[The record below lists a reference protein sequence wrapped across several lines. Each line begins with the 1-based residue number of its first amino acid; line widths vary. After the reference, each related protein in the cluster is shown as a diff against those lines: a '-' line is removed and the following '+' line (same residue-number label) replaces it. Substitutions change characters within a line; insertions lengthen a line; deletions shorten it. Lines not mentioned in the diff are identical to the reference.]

1 MRKRRRTG
9 DDAINASER
18 SRSSALGDALWS
30 AQDKARTGT
39 RHGTESLG
47 WTVRRW
53 LLWPLQDRTETA
65 GAPAR
70 ALGVCALVLL
80 AAGTGVAALLWA
92 APDGGKGGATTAAQV
107 AVVEPATAVKVAE
120 PPKEKPGPTLKGAAP
135 DFGSAGSGGIASEP
149 GKAGSADATA
159 ASAASAS
166 SSSAAAEADSSSAAS
181 GDAAAA
187 TLSSR
192 PSTSS
197 AAGDSASA
205 SAAKKR
211 PERGPVAGPKAVA
224 VARDF
229 AGAFVSYEIGGA
241 EDPAVQDAFE
251 ATTTPQLARALLQR
265 PPSLPASVKVPKAK
279 VLNVVPAP
287 SHDGVYP
294 VSVSLLR
301 VGTTSE
307 LRLEMEK
314 PKGKRW
320 RVTNVLG

>member
-18 SRSSALGDALWS
+18 SRFSALGDALWS
-30 AQDKARTGT
+30 AQDRARTGT
-39 RHGTESLG
+39 RHGSESLG
-47 WTVRRW
+47 WTIRRW
-53 LLWPLQDRTETA
+53 LLWPLQDRTETV

-70 ALGVCALVLL
+70 ALGVGALVLL
-80 AAGTGVAALLWA
+80 AAGAGVAALLWA
-92 APDGGKGGATTAAQV
+92 APDGGNGGATTAAQV
-107 AVVEPATAVKVAE
+107 AVVEAPVANDAIE
-120 PPKEKPGPTLKGAAP
+120 APKEKPGPTLKGAAP
-135 DFGSAGSGGIASEP
+135 DFGSAGSGGISSEP
-149 GKAGSADATA
+149 GKAGSAGATA
-159 ASAASAS
+159 GAASAS
-166 SSSAAAEADSSSAAS
+166 SSSSSEEANGSSAA
-181 GDAAAA
+181 GDDAAAA
-187 TLSSR
+187 TLSSN
-192 PSTSS
+192 PDSSS
-197 AAGDSASA
+197 AAERSAST
-205 SAAKKR
+205 SAAKDR

-251 ATTTPQLARALLQR
+251 TTTTPQLAQALLRR
-265 PPSLPASVKVPKAK
+265 PPSLPANVEVPKAK

-287 SHDGVYP
+287 SHDGIYP

-314 PKGKRW
+314 LKGKRW

>member
-18 SRSSALGDALWS
+18 SRFSALGDALWS

-53 LLWPLQDRTETA
+53 LLWPLQDRAETA
-65 GAPAR
+65 GTPAR
-70 ALGVCALVLL
+70 ALGACALVLL
-80 AAGTGVAALLWA
+80 AAGAGVAALLWA
-92 APDGGKGGATTAAQV
+92 APNGGKSGATTAAQV
-107 AVVEPATAVKVAE
+107 AVVEPATTVKAAE
-120 PPKEKPGPTLKGAAP
+120 PPEEKPGPTLKGAAP
-135 DFGSAGSGGIASEP
+135 DFGSAGSGGVASEP

-159 ASAASAS
+159 AGAASAS
-166 SSSAAAEADSSSAAS
+166 SSASAGADSSSAAS
-181 GDAAAA
+181 GDAVAA
-187 TLSSR
+187 TLSSS
-192 PSTSS
+192 PDSS
-197 AAGDSASA
+197 PAAAGSAST
-205 SAAKKR
+205 SAAKER

-251 ATTTPQLARALLQR
+251 TTTTPQLAQALLQR

-314 PKGKRW
+314 LKGKRW

>member
-18 SRSSALGDALWS
+18 SRFSALGDALWS
-30 AQDKARTGT
+30 AQDWARTGS
-39 RHGTESLG
+39 RHGAESLD
-47 WTVRRW
+47 WTIRRW
-53 LLWPLQDRTETA
+53 LLWPLRDRAEMA

-70 ALGVCALVLL
+70 ALGVCALALL
-80 AAGTGVAALLWA
+80 AAGAGVAALLWA
-92 APDGGKGGATTAAQV
+92 APDDGKGGPTTAAQV

-120 PPKEKPGPTLKGAAP
+120 PPEEKPGPTLKGAAP
-135 DFGSAGSGGIASEP
+135 DFGSAGSGGIAAEP
-149 GKAGSADATA
+149 GKAASADATA
-159 ASAASAS
+159 AGAAASSSSSAGRDGSAAGGDATAATPSS
-166 SSSAAAEADSSSAAS
+166 NPGSSSAAA
-181 GDAAAA
+181 G
-187 TLSSR
+187 
-192 PSTSS
+192 
-197 AAGDSASA
+197 SAST
-205 SAAKKR
+205 SAAKQR

-251 ATTTPQLARALLQR
+251 ATTTPQLSQALLRR

-287 SHDGVYP
+287 SHDGVFP

-314 PKGKRW
+314 LKGKRW

>member
-1 MRKRRRTG
+1 MRRRTG

-18 SRSSALGDALWS
+18 SRFSALGDALWS
-30 AQDKARTGT
+30 AQDMARTGT
-39 RHGTESLG
+39 RHGSESLG

-53 LLWPLQDRTETA
+53 LLWPLQDRAETA
-65 GAPAR
+65 GTPAR
-70 ALGVCALVLL
+70 ALGACALVLL
-80 AAGTGVAALLWA
+80 AAGAGVAALLWA
-92 APDGGKGGATTAAQV
+92 APDGGTTAAQV

-120 PPKEKPGPTLKGAAP
+120 SPEEKPGPTLKGAAP
-135 DFGSAGSGGIASEP
+135 DFGSAGSGGISAEP

-159 ASAASAS
+159 AAAASAS
-166 SSSAAAEADSSSAAS
+166 SSSSDSGNDSAPG

-187 TLSSR
+187 TLSSS
-192 PSTSS
+192 PDSSST
-197 AAGDSASA
+197 AGSAST
-205 SAAKKR
+205 SAAKDR

-241 EDPAVQDAFE
+241 EDPAVQDAFA
-251 ATTTPQLARALLQR
+251 ATTTPQLAQALLQR
-265 PPSLPASVKVPKAK
+265 PPSLPASVEVPKAK
-279 VLNVVPAP
+279 VLNIVPAP
-287 SHDGVYP
+287 SHDGVFP

-314 PKGKRW
+314 LKGKRW

>member
-1 MRKRRRTG
+1 MRRQTG

-18 SRSSALGDALWS
+18 SRFSALGDALWS
-30 AQDKARTGT
+30 AQDRARTGT
-39 RHGTESLG
+39 RHGAESLG

-53 LLWPLQDRTETA
+53 LLWPLQDRAETA
-65 GAPAR
+65 GTPAR

-80 AAGTGVAALLWA
+80 AAGAGVGALLWA
-92 APDGGKGGATTAAQV
+92 APGGGKGGPTTAAQV
-107 AVVEPATAVKVAE
+107 AVVEPPAVGKAAALPE
-120 PPKEKPGPTLKGAAP
+120 EKPGPTLKGAAP
-135 DFGSAGSGGIASEP
+135 DFGAAGSGGISSEP
-149 GKAGSADATA
+149 GKAASADATA
-159 ASAASAS
+159 AAASSAS
-166 SSSAAAEADSSSAAS
+166 SSSSSKAGADSTSAS
-181 GDAAAA
+181 DDAAAA
-187 TLSSR
+187 TLSSD
-192 PSTSS
+192 SSS
-197 AAGDSASA
+197 AAAGAA
-205 SAAKKR
+205 TSAAKER

-224 VARDF
+224 VARQF

-241 EDPAVQDAFE
+241 ENPAVQDAFE
-251 ATTTPQLARALLQR
+251 ATTTPQLSQALLQR

-287 SHDGVYP
+287 SHDGVFP